1 MLGLDQ
7 GISDRKPVRY
17 GGLPAGAFRHFAAS
31 IPSHD
36 GPRCEN
42 YSGRVQVP
50 FTGAKE

>member
-17 GGLPAGAFRHFAAS
+17 GALPAGAFQRFAAS
-31 IPSHD
+31 IPND
-36 GPRCEN
+36 DRPRCES
-42 YSGRVQVP
+42 YSGRVQTP